1 MLVSLSVRDVVLIDH
16 LDVSFAGGL
25 SALTGET
32 GAGKSILLDALG
44 LALGARADAG
54 LVRPGA
60 EQASAV
66 AGFEVADD
74 HPVSAVLA
82 EHGIAGEDGSLI
94 LRRILGADGRSR
106 AFVNDQPVSIG
117 LLRQIGDCLV
127 EVQGQFEQRGLLDA
141 ASHRELLDAF
151 AGLSAA
157 ADTVTTLWQT
167 WRDAEAARAEAMRE
181 LDEVRRDEAFLRHA
195 VEELD
200 RLDPQADEERTLAEQ
215 RTLLMNAEKLIE
227 ALNTAAD
234 TLAGGDATPGAEDR
248 LAGARRALERVAPAA
263 GGRLAP
269 VLATLDRALLE
280 CEEALAQ
287 IHTLSSELEVDSV
300 RQEDVEERLFALRD
314 LARKHGTET
323 GRLPALRE
331 SLRQRLAAID
341 SGGERLAA
349 LDRQVAEHRA
359 VYIKA
364 AEALS
369 AGRQKAAKKL
379 DRAVT
384 AELPPL
390 KLDKAVFRTHL
401 ARLDEDAWGPH
412 GLDHIAFQVATNP
425 GNPPGPLAKIA
436 SGGELAR
443 FLLAIKVVLAEIGP
457 ERTLI
462 FDEVDSGIGGATA
475 HAVGERLARLTRHR
489 QVLVITHSPQVGARA
504 THHLRVRKEP
514 VGKRVA
520 TRVSPLSVDERHE
533 EIARM
538 LAGAVVTDEAR
549 AAARRLI
556 EADAG

>member
-1 MLVSLSVRDVVLIDH
+1 MLVNLSVRDVVLIDH

-25 SALTGET
+25 CALTGET

-66 AGFEVADD
+66 AGFEVETD
-74 HPVSAVLA
+74 HPVTAVLA
-82 EHGIAGEDGSLI
+82 EHGIASEDSSLI

-106 AFVNDQPVSIG
+106 AFVNDQPVSVG
-117 LLRQIGDCLV
+117 LLRQIGEHLV

-157 ADTVTTLWQT
+157 ADAVTTIWEE
-167 WRDAEAARAEAMRE
+167 WRGAEAARAEAASA

-200 RLDPQADEERTLAEQ
+200 RLDPQPDEEQSLAEQ

-234 TLAGGDATPGAEDR
+234 TLAGGDATLGAEDR
-248 LAGARRALERVAPAA
+248 LAGARRSLERVASAA
-263 GGRLAP
+263 GNRLAP

-287 IHTLSSELEVDSV
+287 IQSLSSEIEVDAG

-323 GRLPALRE
+323 ARLPALRDT
-331 SLRQRLAAID
+331 LRQRLAAID
-341 SGGERLAA
+341 IGGDRLAA
-349 LDRQVAEHRA
+349 LDRTVAARRTA
-359 VYIKA
+359 YLKA

-369 AGRQKAAKKL
+369 ASRQKAAKKL

-390 KLDKAVFRTHL
+390 KLDKAVFRTHI

-412 GLDHIAFQVATNP
+412 GLDRIAFQVATNP
-425 GNPPGPLAKIA
+425 GSPPGPLAKIA

-443 FLLAIKVVLAEIGP
+443 FLLAIKVVLAEVGP
-457 ERTLI
+457 ARTLI

-475 HAVGERLARLTRHR
+475 HAVGERLARLTQHR

-504 THHLRVRKEP
+504 THHLRVRKET
-514 VGKRVA
+514 VGNRVA
-520 TRVSPLSVDERHE
+520 TRVSPLSLEERHE

-538 LAGAVVTDEAR
+538 LAGAEVTDEAR